1 MAANSA
7 EKGQAHI
14 VDCVL
19 RAGRTL
25 IVGVLAA
32 EWGGGGHIGA
42 SGPPAHRLF
51 RTSDLRYLP
60 ETSPN
65 TLPNLSNTLTW
76 PSHTISL
83 ACCL

>member
-7 EKGQAHI
+7 EGGQAHI

-42 SGPPAHRLF
+42 SGPPAHQ
-51 RTSDLRYLP
+51 
-60 ETSPN
+60 
-65 TLPNLSNTLTW
+65 W
-76 PSHTISL
+76 AI
-83 ACCL
+83 